1 MESGNVRTP
10 DLVLAVVSVR
20 RTLRFGCVFGLYIG
34 LGTQKERAAGNPL
47 KVLAGDMEAR
57 I

>member
-1 MESGNVRTP
+1 MQEMCALLILCWQWCPSGVH
-10 DLVLAVVSVR
+10 
-20 RTLRFGCVFGLYIG
+20 CVFGLYIG

-47 KVLAGDMEAR
+47 KVSAGDMEAR